1 MANGH
6 AELSPRKDIDTS
18 KITDPLLASFAE
30 LLASSDVFRFDGADQ
45 MPGAVGS
52 GTFWTEA
59 TAWIVGGSTDDML
72 NNIEREL
79 ARQLITRM
87 RREGPGLRPRALAH
101 LGVVVSV
108 HRWWIGVRAG
118 KGDEMVQAF
127 GQVIILVAIFLGFL
141 LGLYALTR
149 FLPGAWRERGQVF
162 VFVAPAV
169 LLVFAGLFV
178 PAVRTIVASFRDDK
192 GKKWLGFDN
201 FHEIFVGKDTRLI
214 LFNTF
219 TWVIGGTVFVVIV
232 ALAVARFADGMRGEK
247 VAKSLIFIPAAIA
260 LAGAGIIWKF
270 IYAGP
275 PFKVGLANQA
285 AKAIPGLPASL
296 GGNGDKIWLVDRNIG
311 GITPP
316 STAPGMNTF
325 LLIVIFVWASTGLA
339 TVIFSA
345 AIKGV
350 PSELIEAARVDGA
363 TKRQTFYKVTLPYIS
378 VTVVT
383 VATITAIAGLKVFDI
398 VAATTGGN
406 FGTSTVANE
415 FYRVYFVQ
423 NRLGFGS
430 AYAVLLFL
438 LVIPVVVMNRRA
450 QQRAEER
457 S

>member
-1 MANGH
+1 M
-6 AELSPRKDIDTS
+6 
-18 KITDPLLASFAE
+18 
-30 LLASSDVFRFDGADQ
+30 
-45 MPGAVGS
+45 
-52 GTFWTEA
+52 
-59 TAWIVGGSTDDML
+59 
-72 NNIEREL
+72 
-79 ARQLITRM
+79 
-87 RREGPGLRPRALAH
+87 
-101 LGVVVSV
+101 
-108 HRWWIGVRAG
+108 
-118 KGDEMVQAF
+118 
-127 GQVIILVAIFLGFL
+127 L

-149 FLPGAWRERGQVF
+149 FLPGAWRERGQVL
-162 VFVAPAV
+162 VFAGPAV
-169 LLVFAGLFV
+169 FLVFAGLFV
-178 PAVRTIVASFRDDK
+178 PAVRTIWVGFHDDK
-192 GKKWLGFDN
+192 GKKWVGLGN
-201 FHEIFVGKDTRLI
+201 YHEILSGKDTRLI
-214 LFNTF
+214 LTNTF
-219 TWVIGGTVFVVIV
+219 SWVVGGTLFVVIV

-260 LAGAGIIWKF
+260 SAGAGIIWKF

-311 GITPP
+311 AINPP
-316 STAPGMNTF
+316 GSAPGMNTF
-325 LLIVIFVWASTGLA
+325 LLIVIFIWASTGLA

-350 PSELIEAARVDGA
+350 PETLIEAARVDGA

-383 VATITAIAGLKVFDI
+383 VATITAIAGLKAFDI

-406 FGTSTVANE
+406 FGTSTIANE
-415 FYRVYFVQ
+415 FYRIFFVQ
-423 NRLGFGS
+423 GRGGFGS
-430 AYAVLLFL
+430 AYAVILFL

>member
-1 MANGH
+1 MGH
-6 AELSPRKDIDTS
+6 
-18 KITDPLLASFAE
+18 
-30 LLASSDVFRFDGADQ
+30 
-45 MPGAVGS
+45 
-52 GTFWTEA
+52 
-59 TAWIVGGSTDDML
+59 
-72 NNIEREL
+72 EREG
-79 ARQLITRM
+79 
-87 RREGPGLRPRALAH
+87 GP
-101 LGVVVSV
+101 
-108 HRWWIGVRAG
+108 
-118 KGDEMVQAF
+118 MVQAF
-127 GQVIILVAIFLGFL
+127 GQVIILVGIFLAFL
-141 LGLYALTR
+141 LGLYYLTR
-149 FLPGAWRERGQVF
+149 FLPGAWRERGQVLIF
-162 VFVAPAV
+162 AGPAV
-169 LLVFAGLFV
+169 FLVFAGLFV

-192 GKKWLGFDN
+192 GTKWIGFDN
-201 FHEIFVGKDTRLI
+201 FHEIFSGKDTRLVVA
-214 LFNTF
+214 NTF
-219 TWVIGGTVFVVIV
+219 TWVIGGTLFVVIV

-247 VAKSLIFIPAAIA
+247 VWKSLIFIPAAIA

-275 PFKVGLANQA
+275 PFKVGLANQVA
-285 AKAIPGLPASL
+285 NAIPGLPASL

-311 GITPP
+311 DVNPP
-316 STAPGMNTF
+316 GSAPGLNTF
-325 LLIVIFVWASTGLA
+325 LLIVIFIWASTGLA

-350 PSELIEAARVDGA
+350 PQELNEAARVDGA
-363 TKRQTFYKVTLPYIS
+363 TKRQVFYKVTLPFIS

-383 VATITAIAGLKVFDI
+383 VATITAIAALKVFDI

>member
-1 MANGH
+1 MRGASGGRCWCSQ
-6 AELSPRKDIDTS
+6 ARPCSSCSPGCSCRRS
-18 KITDPLLASFAE
+18 ARS
-30 LLASSDVFRFDGADQ
+30 
-45 MPGAVGS
+45 GS
-52 GTFWTEA
+52 
-59 TAWIVGGSTDDML
+59 
-72 NNIEREL
+72 
-79 ARQLITRM
+79 
-87 RREGPGLRPRALAH
+87 
-101 LGVVVSV
+101 
-108 HRWWIGVRAG
+108 
-118 KGDEMVQAF
+118 
-127 GQVIILVAIFLGFL
+127 
-141 LGLYALTR
+141 
-149 FLPGAWRERGQVF
+149 
-162 VFVAPAV
+162 
-169 LLVFAGLFV
+169 
-178 PAVRTIVASFRDDK
+178 SFRDDS
-192 GKKWLGFDN
+192 GKNWVGLDN
-201 FHEIFVGKDTRLI
+201 YNEILTGRDTRLT

-219 TWVIGGTVFVVIV
+219 TWVVGGTLFVVIV

-275 PFKVGLANQA
+275 PFEVGLANQA

-311 GITPP
+311 ALAPP
-316 STAPGMNTF
+316 SSAPGMNTF
-325 LLIVIFVWASTGLA
+325 LLIVIFIWAATGLA

-350 PSELIEAARVDGA
+350 PETLIEAARVDGA
-363 TKRQTFYKVTLPYIS
+363 TKRQVFYKVTLPFIS

-383 VATITAIAGLKVFDI
+383 VATITAIAALKVFDI

-406 FGTSTVANE
+406 FGTSTIANE
-415 FYRVYFVQ
+415 FYRVFFVQ
-423 NRLGFGS
+423 NRNGFGS

>member
-1 MANGH
+1 MA
-6 AELSPRKDIDTS
+6 
-18 KITDPLLASFAE
+18 
-30 LLASSDVFRFDGADQ
+30 GA
-45 MPGAVGS
+45 
-52 GTFWTEA
+52 F
-59 TAWIVGGSTDDML
+59 L
-72 NNIEREL
+72 
-79 ARQLITRM
+79 
-87 RREGPGLRPRALAH
+87 
-101 LGVVVSV
+101 
-108 HRWWIGVRAG
+108 
-118 KGDEMVQAF
+118 
-127 GQVIILVAIFLGFL
+127 QVIILIAVFLGVL
-141 LGLYALTR
+141 LGLYFLTR
-149 FLPGAWRERGQVF
+149 YLPGGWRERGQVLIF
-162 VFVAPAV
+162 VGPAV
-169 LLVFAGLFV
+169 FLVFAGLFV

-192 GKKWLGFDN
+192 GNTWIGFDN
-201 FHEIFVGKDTRLI
+201 FHEIFTGKDTRLI

-219 TWVIGGTVFVVIV
+219 TWVVGGTLFVVIV
-232 ALAVARFADGMRGEK
+232 ALGVARFADGMRGEK

-275 PFKVGLANQA
+275 PFENGLANQV

-296 GGNGDKIWLVDRNIG
+296 GGDGDKIWLIDRNIG
-311 GITPP
+311 GVTPP

-325 LLIVIFVWASTGLA
+325 LLIVIFIWAATGLA

-345 AIKGV
+345 SIKGV

-363 TKRQTFYKVTLPYIS
+363 TKRQVFYKVTLPFIS

-383 VATITAIAGLKVFDI
+383 VATITAIAALKVFDI

-423 NRLGFGS
+423 GRLGFGS

>member
-1 MANGH
+1 
-6 AELSPRKDIDTS
+6 
-18 KITDPLLASFAE
+18 
-30 LLASSDVFRFDGADQ
+30 
-45 MPGAVGS
+45 
-52 GTFWTEA
+52 
-59 TAWIVGGSTDDML
+59 ML
-72 NNIEREL
+72 E
-79 ARQLITRM
+79 
-87 RREGPGLRPRALAH
+87 
-101 LGVVVSV
+101 
-108 HRWWIGVRAG
+108 
-118 KGDEMVQAF
+118 AF
-127 GQVIILVAIFLGFL
+127 GQVIILVAIFGGVL
-141 LGLYALTR
+141 LGLYALTKY
-149 FLPGAWRERGQVF
+149 LPGAWGERGRVLIF
-162 VFVAPAV
+162 VGPAV
-169 LLVFAGLFV
+169 FLVFAGLFV
-178 PAVRTIVASFRDDK
+178 PAVRTIWTSFRDDK
-192 GKKWLGFDN
+192 GSKWVGFDN
-201 FHEIFVGKDTRLI
+201 FHEIFTGKDTRLV
-214 LFNTF
+214 LANTF
-219 TWVIGGTVFVVIV
+219 AWVVGGTVFVVIV

-275 PFKVGLANQA
+275 PFEVGLANQA

-296 GGNGDKIWLVDRNIG
+296 GGDGDKIWLVDRNIG

-316 STAPGMNTF
+316 SSAPGMNTF
-325 LLIVIFVWASTGLA
+325 LLIVIFIWAATGLA

-363 TKRQTFYKVTLPYIS
+363 TKRQVFYKVTLPFIM

-383 VATITAIAGLKVFDI
+383 VATITAIAALKVFDI

-423 NRLGFGS
+423 GRLGFGS